1 MTRRRRRPQRDEQ
14 TPVGLSGWLYTDLLL
29 GLMVVFLATVSVM
42 NLSGEEDEED
52 SAGGPGTTTTTTT
65 TTTPTAKDLADRI
78 AEAEAEVAEL
88 GARVETLTSERDVA
102 RAENDESDIEIGEAD
117 SEKLELQKTVLR
129 LGAYLAES
137 RAAPRGVEKGFY
149 CIRLDVGLSPDW
161 VQVKQDLQTVL
172 DEKGISSRQAGIV
185 LTSAVAPT
193 PDGTGTRRATTFNK
207 EVVENS
213 GFPIFTDV
221 AFLADWNGPEGPGK
235 PNASIRLRVFL
246 MADAD
251 HEPLDQ
257 TDQPSC

>member
-1 MTRRRRRPQRDEQ
+1 MTRRRRRPQKDEQ

-42 NLSGEEDEED
+42 NLSSDEDEED
-52 SAGGPGTTTTTTT
+52 SIGGPGTTTTTTT
-65 TTTPTAKDLADRI
+65 PTPTAEDLADRI

-88 GARVETLTSERDVA
+88 RALVETLTSQRDVA
-102 RAENDESDIEIGEAD
+102 QAKNAELNIEIGEAD
-117 SEKLELQKTVLR
+117 SEKLGLQETERNLR
-129 LGAYLAES
+129 ADLAES

-172 DEKGISSRQAGIV
+172 DEKELSSRQAGIV

-193 PDGTGTRRATTFNK
+193 PDGSGARRFNR
-207 EVVENS
+207 EVIVNS
-213 GFPIFTDV
+213 EFPIFTDV
-221 AFLADWNGPEGPGK
+221 ALLADWNGTEGPGK

-257 TDQPSC
+257 TNQPSC

>member
-1 MTRRRRRPQRDEQ
+1 VTRRRRRPQRDEQ

-42 NLSGEEDEED
+42 NLSSDEDEED
-52 SAGGPGTTTTTTT
+52 STGGPGTTTTTTT
-65 TTTPTAKDLADRI
+65 TTPTAEDLADRF

-88 GARVETLTSERDVA
+88 SALVETLNSQRDVA
-102 RAENDESDIEIGEAD
+102 QAKNAELNIEIGEAD
-117 SEKLELQKTVLR
+117 SEKLGLQETVLR

-172 DEKGISSRQAGIV
+172 DEKEISSRQAGIV

-193 PDGTGTRRATTFNK
+193 PDGSGARRFNR
-207 EVVENS
+207 EVIVNS
-213 GFPIFTDV
+213 EFPIFTDV
-221 AFLADWNGPEGPGK
+221 AFLADWNGTEGPGK

-257 TDQPSC
+257 TNQPSC

>member
-29 GLMVVFLATVSVM
+29 GLMVVFLATASVM

-65 TTTPTAKDLADRI
+65 TTAPTAKDLADRI

-102 RAENDESDIEIGEAD
+102 RAENDKSDIEIGEAD

-172 DEKGISSRQAGIV
+172 DEKEISSRQAGIV

-193 PDGTGTRRATTFNK
+193 PDGSGARRFNT
-207 EVVENS
+207 EVIENS
-213 GFPIFTDV
+213 EFPIFTDV

>member
-1 MTRRRRRPQRDEQ
+1 
-14 TPVGLSGWLYTDLLL
+14 
-29 GLMVVFLATVSVM
+29 MVVFLATVSVM
-42 NLSGEEDEED
+42 NLSSDEDEED
-52 SAGGPGTTTTTTT
+52 SIGGPGTTTTTTT
-65 TTTPTAKDLADRI
+65 PTPTAEDLADRI

-88 GARVETLTSERDVA
+88 RALVETLDSQRDVA
-102 RAENDESDIEIGEAD
+102 QAKNAELNIEIGEAD
-117 SEKLELQKTVLR
+117 SEKLGLQETERNLR
-129 LGAYLAES
+129 ADLAES

-172 DEKGISSRQAGIV
+172 DEKELSSRQAGIV

-193 PDGTGTRRATTFNK
+193 PDGSGARRFNR
-207 EVVENS
+207 EVIVNS
-213 GFPIFTDV
+213 EFPIFTDV
-221 AFLADWNGPEGPGK
+221 AFLADWNGTEGPGK

-257 TDQPSC
+257 TNQPSC

>member
-1 MTRRRRRPQRDEQ
+1 
-14 TPVGLSGWLYTDLLL
+14 
-29 GLMVVFLATVSVM
+29 MVVFLATASVM

-65 TTTPTAKDLADRI
+65 TTTPTPTAKDLADRI

-88 GARVETLTSERDVA
+88 GARVKTLTSERDVA
-102 RAENDESDIEIGEAD
+102 RAENDKSDIEIGEAD

-172 DEKGISSRQAGIV
+172 DEKEISSRQAGIV

-193 PDGTGTRRATTFNK
+193 PDGSGARRFNT
-207 EVVENS
+207 EVIENS
-213 GFPIFTDV
+213 EFPIFTDV

>member
-1 MTRRRRRPQRDEQ
+1 
-14 TPVGLSGWLYTDLLL
+14 
-29 GLMVVFLATVSVM
+29 MVVFLATASVM

-65 TTTPTAKDLADRI
+65 TTAPTAKDLADRI

-88 GARVETLTSERDVA
+88 GARVKTLTSERDVA
-102 RAENDESDIEIGEAD
+102 RAENDKSDIEIGEAD
-117 SEKLELQKTVLR
+117 SEKRELQKTVLR

-185 LTSAVAPT
+185 LTSAVAPK
-193 PDGTGTRRATTFNK
+193 PDGSGARRFNT
-207 EVVENS
+207 EVIENS
-213 GFPIFTDV
+213 EFPIFTDV

>member
-42 NLSGEEDEED
+42 NLSSDEDEED
-52 SAGGPGTTTTTTT
+52 STGGPGTTTTTTT
-65 TTTPTAKDLADRI
+65 TTPTAEDLADRF

-88 GARVETLTSERDVA
+88 SALVETLNSQRDVA
-102 RAENDESDIEIGEAD
+102 QAKNAELNIEIGEAD
-117 SEKLELQKTVLR
+117 SEKLGLQETVLR

-137 RAAPRGVEKGFY
+137 RAAPRGVENGFY

-172 DEKGISSRQAGIV
+172 DEKEISSRQAGIV

-193 PDGTGTRRATTFNK
+193 PDGSGARRFNR
-207 EVVENS
+207 EVIVNS
-213 GFPIFTDV
+213 EFPIFTDV
-221 AFLADWNGPEGPGK
+221 AFLADWNGTEGPGK

-251 HEPLDQ
+251 HEPLDK
-257 TDQPSC
+257 TNQPSC

>member
-1 MTRRRRRPQRDEQ
+1 
-14 TPVGLSGWLYTDLLL
+14 
-29 GLMVVFLATVSVM
+29 MVVFLATVSVM
-42 NLSGEEDEED
+42 NLSSDEDEED

-65 TTTPTAKDLADRI
+65 TPTPTAKDLADRI

-88 GARVETLTSERDVA
+88 RALVETLTSQRDVA
-102 RAENDESDIEIGEAD
+102 RAENDESDIKIGEAD

-172 DEKGISSRQAGIV
+172 DEKELSSRQAGIV

-193 PDGTGTRRATTFNK
+193 PDGSGARRFNR
-207 EVVENS
+207 EVIVNS
-213 GFPIFTDV
+213 EFPIFTDV